1 MFKHVERH
9 AEVTRHLLILY
20 QANVKTSKQQSKN
33 SLKIIAKFISALMK
47 RLINIILLSLFFSI
61 NTQAQPPA
69 QTVPAFNFYR
79 FDKSTL
85 TNKDLPTG
93 KMLFF
98 FFFDPSCEHCQQAM
112 SNLNK
117 DFQQYA
123 KAAVYLISVDDPKV
137 ITAFINKYA
146 PSLKNKKNVTLL
158 VDTKNEFLEKFK
170 PLRYPSMFLYS
181 SKNVLLDYE
190 DNENSMFRFLKYLK
204 QA

>member
-1 MFKHVERH
+1 MKL
-9 AEVTRHLLILY
+9 LLITL
-20 QANVKTSKQQSKN
+20 
-33 SLKIIAKFISALMK
+33 LLFLFG
-47 RLINIILLSLFFSI
+47 INI
-61 NTQAQPPA
+61 QAQPPA

-79 FDKSTL
+79 FDKSTF

-117 DFQQYA
+117 DYPQYA
-123 KAAVYLISVDDPKV
+123 KAAVYLISANDAKT
-137 ITAFINKYA
+137 IAAFVSKYA

-158 VDTKNEFLEKFK
+158 LDVKNEFLEKFK
-170 PLRYPSMFLYS
+170 PIRYPSMFLYS
-181 SKNVLLDYE
+181 PKNVLLDYE

>member
-1 MFKHVERH
+1 
-9 AEVTRHLLILY
+9 
-20 QANVKTSKQQSKN
+20 
-33 SLKIIAKFISALMK
+33 MK
-47 RLINIILLSLFFSI
+47 RLINIILLLLFFSI
-61 NTQAQPPA
+61 KTQAQPPA
-69 QTVPAFNFYR
+69 QTVPVFNFYR
-79 FDKSTL
+79 LDKTTF

-117 DFQQYA
+117 DYPQYA
-123 KAAVYLISVDDPKV
+123 KAAVYLISANDPKT
-137 ITAFINKYA
+137 IAAFMGKYA

-158 VDTKNEFLEKFK
+158 LDVKNEFLEKFK
-170 PLRYPSMFLYS
+170 PIRYPSMFLYS
-181 SKNVLLDYE
+181 PKNVLLDYE

>member
-1 MFKHVERH
+1 
-9 AEVTRHLLILY
+9 
-20 QANVKTSKQQSKN
+20 
-33 SLKIIAKFISALMK
+33 MK
-47 RLINIILLSLFFSI
+47 RLMNIGLLSLFFSI
-61 NTQAQPPA
+61 NIQAQAPA
-69 QTVPAFNFYR
+69 QTVPTFNFYR
-79 FDKSTL
+79 FDKITF

-117 DFQQYA
+117 NFKQYA
-123 KAAVYLISVDDPKV
+123 NAAVYLISADDPKV
-137 ITAFINKYA
+137 ITAFMDKYA

-170 PLRYPSMFLYS
+170 PIRYPSMFLYS

-190 DNENSMFRFLKYLK
+190 DNEGSMFRFFKYLK

>member
-1 MFKHVERH
+1 
-9 AEVTRHLLILY
+9 
-20 QANVKTSKQQSKN
+20 
-33 SLKIIAKFISALMK
+33 MK
-47 RLINIILLSLFFSI
+47 RLINIILLSLFFLI
-61 NTQAQPPA
+61 NIKAQPPA

-79 FDKSTL
+79 FDKTIF
-85 TNKDLPTG
+85 TNKDLPAG

-112 SNLNK
+112 RNLNK

-137 ITAFINKYA
+137 ITAFMNKYA

-158 VDTKNEFLEKFK
+158 LDVKNEFLEKFK
-170 PLRYPSMFLYS
+170 PIRYPSMFLYS
-181 SKNVLLDYE
+181 PKNVLLDYE
-190 DNENSMFRFLKYLK
+190 DNEGSMFRFLKYLK